1 MPGFLLPVYDLINDS
16 SLLGRGFAEINASG
30 FNAFM
35 THKVGEESNVV
46 AALQEALCEAVT
58 EGMRVYYHRI
68 DTIPDCQLF

>member
-16 SLLGRGFAEINASG
+16 SLLSRGFAEINASG

-58 EGMRVYYHRI
+58 EGDNV
-68 DTIPDCQLF
+68 Q